1 MTFDGIFT
9 KEIVHE
15 LQLTLENGRISKI
28 YQPYKNELI
37 FQVRSNGRNHKLLL
51 SAHPS
56 YARIHVT
63 NGLYDNPHEPPMFC
77 MLLRKHLEG
86 SIIENIRQVD
96 MDRIIVFDLKG
107 RNELGDVSFKQLVIE
122 IMGRH
127 SNIILVD
134 TEKQTILDSIKHVSP
149 AVNRHRTVLPGYTYV
164 SPPAQEKTNPFTV
177 DEEAFLKKIDFNAG
191 KLDQQIVNKFSGIS
205 PLFAKEVVFR
215 AGIANRKSLPG
226 PFLSMIEAI
235 KQNKITPQ
243 IITKG
248 QKDYFYILPLQHIG
262 GEAKEFA
269 TISEMLDRFYFGKAE
284 RDRVKQQGHDL
295 ERFII
300 NEKMKNEKKI
310 KKLEAT
316 LVESEKAEKY
326 KLFGE
331 LVTANMYAITRGEKV
346 ARVLNY
352 YSEENEMLEI
362 PLNPQK
368 TPSENAQSYFSKYQ
382 KAKNAVA
389 YVEHEIEKAK
399 EEITY
404 FDSLLQQIESAA
416 PKDLQEIRE
425 ELMEEGY
432 LKNKQQKGNKKMKPT
447 KPAIE
452 HYESTDG
459 TEILVGKNNKQNDYL
474 TNRLAARD
482 DIWLHTK
489 DIPGSHVII
498 RSKQPTEETIL
509 EAATIA
515 AYFSKAKNSSSVP
528 VDYTLVRHVKKPNG
542 SKPGYVIYDNQQ
554 TVYVT
559 PEEDVIVK
567 LRKP

>member
-9 KEIVHE
+9 HAIVNE
-15 LQLTLENGRISKI
+15 LQETLDSGRISKI

-37 FQVRSNGRNHKLLL
+37 FQVRANGKNHKLLL

-63 NGLYDNPHEPPMFC
+63 NELYDNPQEPPMFC

-96 MDRIIVFDLKG
+96 MDRIIIFDIKG
-107 RNELGDVSFKQLVIE
+107 RNELGDVSLKQLIIE

-134 TEKQTILDSIKHVSP
+134 SEKQTILDSIKHISP

-164 SPPAQEKTNPFTV
+164 FPPAQEKINPFTV
-177 DEEAFLKKIDFNAG
+177 DEETFLRKIDFNAG
-191 KLDQQIVNKFSGIS
+191 RLDQQIVNKFSGIS
-205 PLFAKEVVFR
+205 PVFAKEVIFR
-215 AGIANRKSLPG
+215 AGIANRKTLPN
-226 PFLSMIEAI
+226 PFLSMITMI
-235 KQNKITPQ
+235 KQNQITPQ

-248 QKDYFYILPLQHIG
+248 QKDFFYILPLDHIG
-262 GEAKEFA
+262 GEAKAFA

-284 RDRVKQQGHDL
+284 RDRVKQQGNDL
-295 ERFII
+295 ERFIH
-300 NEKMKNEKKI
+300 NEKTKNEKKI

-331 LVTANMYAITRGEKV
+331 LLTANMYAITRGDKEIE
-346 ARVLNY
+346 VLNY
-352 YSEENEMLEI
+352 YSEENEMVKI
-362 PLNPQK
+362 PLHPQK
-368 TPSENAQSYFSKYQ
+368 SPSENAQSYFSKYQ
-382 KAKNAVA
+382 KAKNAVS
-389 YVEHEIEKAK
+389 YVEHEIAKAN

-404 FDSLLQQIESAA
+404 FESLLQQIDSAA

-432 LKNKQQKGNKKMKPT
+432 LKKKQQKGNKKMKPM
-447 KPAIE
+447 KPSVELYVA
-452 HYESTDG
+452 SDG

-474 TNRLAARD
+474 TNKLAARD

-498 RSKQPTEETIL
+498 RSKQPLPNTIL

-559 PEEDVIVK
+559 PQEDLILK
-567 LRKP
+567 LRK

>member
-9 KEIVHE
+9 HAIVNE
-15 LQLTLENGRISKI
+15 LQETLDSGRISKI

-37 FQVRSNGRNHKLLL
+37 FQVRANGKNHKLLL

-63 NGLYDNPHEPPMFC
+63 NELYDNPHEPPMFC

-96 MDRIIVFDLKG
+96 MDRIIIFDIKG
-107 RNELGDVSFKQLVIE
+107 RNELGDVSLKQLIIE

-134 TEKQTILDSIKHVSP
+134 SEKQTILDSIKHISP

-164 SPPAQEKTNPFTV
+164 FPPAQEKTNPFTV
-177 DEEAFLKKIDFNAG
+177 DEETFLRKIDFNAG
-191 KLDQQIVNKFSGIS
+191 RLDQQIVNKFSGIS
-205 PLFAKEVVFR
+205 PVFAKEVVFR
-215 AGIANRKSLPG
+215 AGIANRKTLPN
-226 PFLSMIEAI
+226 PFLSMITTI
-235 KQNKITPQ
+235 KQNQITPQ

-248 QKDYFYILPLQHIG
+248 QKDFFYILPLDHIG
-262 GEAKEFA
+262 GEAKSFA

-284 RDRVKQQGHDL
+284 RDRVKQQGNDL
-295 ERFII
+295 ERFIH
-300 NEKMKNEKKI
+300 NEKAKNEKKI

-331 LVTANMYAITRGEKV
+331 LLTANMYAITRGDKEIE
-346 ARVLNY
+346 VLNY
-352 YSEENEMLEI
+352 YSVENETVKI
-362 PLNPQK
+362 PLHPQK
-368 TPSENAQSYFSKYQ
+368 SPSENAQSYFSKYQ
-382 KAKNAVA
+382 KAKNAVS
-389 YVEHEIEKAK
+389 YVEHEIAKAN

-404 FDSLLQQIESAA
+404 FESLLQQIESAA

-432 LKNKQQKGNKKMKPT
+432 LKKKQQKGNKKMKPM
-447 KPAIE
+447 KPSVERYVA
-452 HYESTDG
+452 SDG

-474 TNRLAARD
+474 TNKLAARD

-498 RSKQPTEETIL
+498 RSKQPSPDTIL

-559 PEEDVIVK
+559 PQEDLILQ
-567 LRKP
+567 LRK